1 MGIARWQTGPMRDW
15 QVAGAVIE
23 GPGGVL
29 LVANRRRS
37 GAIDWSTPGGVVD
50 PGESVLDGLSREVR
64 EETGL
69 EVTEWD
75 GPLYEIEAVAPDLGW
90 NLRVAVYRAV
100 EARGE
105 LVLADPDGIVFDAC
119 YVAHDEC
126 APRLAS
132 SHHWVREPLGAW
144 LAERWVEP
152 RLFRYRI
159 TGTDPAT
166 FEVHAEP

>member
-1 MGIARWQTGPMRDW
+1 MREW

-23 GPGGVL
+23 GPEGVL
-29 LVANRRRS
+29 LVANRRRN
-37 GAIDWSTPGGVVD
+37 GAVDWSTPGGVVD
-50 PGESVLDGLSREVR
+50 AGESVLDGLTREVR

-100 EARGE
+100 EATGS
-105 LVLADPDGIVFDAC
+105 LVLADPDGIVVDAC
-119 YVAHDEC
+119 YVAHEAC
-126 APRLAS
+126 APLLAA

-144 LAERWVEP
+144 LDERWDGS

-159 TGTDPAT
+159 TGADPAT
-166 FEVHAEP
+166 IEVTAEP